1 MTTDALPHILLVED
15 DLPLAEWIADYLIA
29 RDFRVTTTGRGDEA
43 VEVIGMTGKSNDG
56 DFDIWWT
63 DNQDIDGCE
72 KKALLINIEPI
83 KQETCADLL
92 AEAVELEIPIV
103 SQDEDINKLRKIN
116 LWRKRAKAALER
128 ENEQD

>member
-1 MTTDALPHILLVED
+1 MIKKIGRLEFNNFCSEQDLELDQAWDIFNKFIQPINDAL
-15 DLPLAEWIADYLIA
+15 
-29 RDFRVTTTGRGDEA
+29 DEA
-43 VEVIGMTGKSNDG
+43 VEVYHREDGRETKVWCSLRKSYGVD
-56 DFDIWWT
+56 DT
-63 DNQDIDGCE
+63 H
-72 KKALLINIEPI
+72 KALLVNIEPI
-83 KQETCADLL
+83 KQESCADLL

>member
-1 MTTDALPHILLVED
+1 MIKKIGRLEFNNFCSEQDLELDQAWDIFNKFIQPINDAL
-15 DLPLAEWIADYLIA
+15 
-29 RDFRVTTTGRGDEA
+29 DEA